1 LRVDSADPSPEL
13 PETVD
18 AEPGLSQLFR
28 EAEKRLEWTFGQT
41 EQSPGLARI
50 TIGDE
55 RYILVRAASVSLRFY
70 ELFREVLGSLLDPQA
85 TQHAAREVL
94 YDLAHAIGRADA
106 RAILVGVEERE
117 RRLSFGPV
125 HFAYTGWARVR
136 LHPESDPT
144 GDSPWLHYDHLHSF
158 EADSFLGA
166 EHQTDSPAC
175 VMNAGYSA
183 GWVTESFGIRLEA
196 AEVSCRARGDATCSF
211 VMAAPEELEA
221 RIAQVSSHYQRLA
234 PPPPYLLGERL
245 LDKLAATERERDR
258 SQAHLR
264 EQQATLA
271 AFFAQAPIGAFFT
284 TSEGGR
290 CCVSVANPAA
300 QILLGRRDV
309 VGLPLE
315 EALGLKEPEAV
326 IEAYTGALAGSAGAY
341 HHSELAYVG
350 REEGVLDLHL
360 FPIGD
365 GQLAVLFRDR
375 TAALRVQA
383 AQREAERLEAT
394 ATLAG
399 GIAHDFNNLMT
410 GILSHLTVLRRS
422 QPSWEET
429 DLILGEVD
437 KAAQLA
443 SSLALQLVSFARGG
457 KYESRRLRLG
467 ELVADGLT
475 DLEIP
480 EEIELE
486 YHSRT
491 MRDEVVGDQRQ
502 LARLLHELVNNAAE
516 ASGLTDSARIV
527 VTVGRTK
534 VESGEAQRVP
544 PGSYVTLE
552 VCDQG
557 TGIPPAVQERMFEP
571 YFSTRARGRGL
582 GLAAAY
588 GIVKNHGGAFVIE
601 SQPGFSTAVRV
612 LLPAAGTRAHP
623 VPHSLSESPF
633 VGQRIFSPRMTPP
646 LPSAS
651 ASLTAEL
658 GDALAA
664 ARAAQEALA
673 QQLPPELAEQASALE
688 SALAACDDLAGRLR
702 EQQTE
707 NQQQLLGTISDPGDL
722 VRSVAE
728 RVTSGFPSEIELAVE
743 VAPDLPALQG
753 ARRALE
759 NALVNLA
766 WNSRDALAGGP
777 GRVTLRARQSESE
790 VFLEVED
797 SGPGITPEVLSRAR
811 EPFFTTKPEG
821 GTGLGLSLVERVAQ
835 AHRGRLDLETSPG
848 QGTRAALALPFET
861 AAEAADASP
870 RARTRR
876 VLIVDDNAHVGRSTA
891 RLLEFEGYETLLA
904 ETGGAALDL
913 FDESIDVVLLDLI
926 LPDRSGHDVF
936 SALRNQRADLP
947 VVLFSGYGEQ
957 ADVSKLLSAGA
968 HFIPKPFEVDE
979 LLEAL
984 ERALARR

>member
-1 LRVDSADPSPEL
+1 VDPVEPSDL

-18 AEPGLSQLFR
+18 ASPAFSQLFR
-28 EAEKRLEWTFGQT
+28 EAEERLQRTFGQT

-55 RYILVRAASVSLRFY
+55 RYILVRAASVSLRFF
-70 ELFREVLGSLLDPQA
+70 ELFREVLGSLLDHEA
-85 TQHAAREVL
+85 TEHAAREVL

-106 RAILVGVEERE
+106 RAILVDVEERE

-125 HFAYTGWARVR
+125 HFAYSGWARVK
-136 LHPESDPT
+136 LHPDSDPT
-144 GDSPWLHYDHLHSF
+144 GDSPWLHYDHLNSF
-158 EADSFLGA
+158 EADSFIDAG
-166 EHQTDSPAC
+166 QRTGVPAC

-183 GWVTESFGIRLEA
+183 GWVTESFGIRLES
-196 AEVSCRARGDATCSF
+196 AEISCRARGDASCSF
-211 VMAAPEELEA
+211 VMAVPGDLEA
-221 RIAQVSSHYQRLA
+221 RIASVADRYESLA
-234 PPPPYLLGERL
+234 APPPYLLGERL

-284 TSEGGR
+284 TSEEGR

-300 QILLGRRDV
+300 RILLGRRDLI
-309 VGLPLE
+309 GLPLE
-315 EALGLKEPEAV
+315 EALGLKKPEAV
-326 IEAYTGALAGSAGAY
+326 VQAYTGALAGTTGAY
-341 HHSELAYVG
+341 HHSELAYSG

-375 TAALRVQA
+375 TTALRVEA

-422 QPSWEET
+422 QPPWEET

-437 KAAQLA
+437 QAAQLA
-443 SSLALQLVSFARGG
+443 SGLALQLVSFARGG
-457 KYESRRLRLG
+457 KYESKRLRLG
-467 ELVADGLT
+467 QLVADRLAGFNV
-475 DLEIP
+475 P
-480 EEIELE
+480 KQVALE
-486 YHSRT
+486 YRSRT

-502 LARLLHELVNNAAE
+502 LARLLHELVSNAVE
-516 ASGLTDSARIV
+516 ASELLEAPRIV
-527 VTVGRTK
+527 VTVGRMK
-534 VESGEAQRVP
+534 VGADEEGPAP
-544 PGSYVTLE
+544 PGSYVTVE

-557 TGIPPAVQERMFEP
+557 GGIPPAVQERMFEP
-571 YFSTRARGRGL
+571 YYSTRARGRGL

-588 GIVKNHGGAFVIE
+588 GIVKNHGGAFVVE
-601 SQPGFSTAVRV
+601 SEPGFSTAVRV
-612 LLPAAGTRAHP
+612 LLPAAGTRAQP
-623 VPHSLSESPF
+623 QVRSLNESPF
-633 VGQRIFSPRMTPP
+633 VGPRVFGPRMTPP

-658 GDALAA
+658 AEALAA
-664 ARAAQEALA
+664 ARAAQRALSE
-673 QQLPPELAEQASALE
+673 QLPPELASQAEAL
-688 SALAACDDLAGRLR
+688 SGALLACDDLAARLR
-702 EQQTE
+702 EQQAGE
-707 NQQQLLGTISDPGDL
+707 QQQPLGKIADPGAL
-722 VRSVAE
+722 LRSVAA
-728 RVTSGFPSEIELAVE
+728 RIQDDLPAEIQLAVE
-743 VAPDLPALQG
+743 VEEDLPSLEG
-753 ARRALE
+753 ARRSLE

-766 WNSRDALAGGP
+766 LNSRDALAGGP
-777 GRVTLRARQSESE
+777 GRVILRARRSGSELY
-790 VFLEVED
+790 LEVED
-797 SGPGITPEVLSRAR
+797 SGPGIPPDVLDRAR
-811 EPFFTTKPEG
+811 EPFFTTKSEG
-821 GTGLGLSLVERVAQ
+821 GTGLGLSLVERVAE
-835 AHRGRLDLETSPG
+835 AHRGRLDLVTSPL
-848 QGTRAALALPFET
+848 GTRAVIVLPIDAPPE
-861 AAEAADASP
+861 EAP
-870 RARTRR
+870 QRTQPTR

-891 RLLEFEGYETLLA
+891 RLLELEGYETVLA
-904 ETGGAALDL
+904 ETGGAAVEL
-913 FDESIDVVLLDLI
+913 FDERVDVVLLDLI

-936 SALRNQRADLP
+936 RALREERPEVP

-984 ERALARR
+984 ERALAEKN

>member
-1 LRVDSADPSPEL
+1 MDPVDPPDL

-18 AEPGLSQLFR
+18 AGPAFSELFR
-28 EAEKRLEWTFGQT
+28 EAEERLQRTFGQT

-50 TIGDE
+50 TIADE
-55 RYILVRAASVSLRFY
+55 RYILVRAASVSFRFVD
-70 ELFREVLGSLLDPQA
+70 LFRDVLGSLLDREA
-85 TQHAAREVL
+85 TEHAAREVL

-106 RAILVGVEERE
+106 RAILVDVEERD

-136 LHPESDPT
+136 LHADSEPT
-144 GDSPWLHYDHLHSF
+144 GDTPWMHFDHLHSF
-158 EADSFLGA
+158 EADSFLGGGR
-166 EHQTDSPAC
+166 QTEVPAC

-183 GWVTESFGIRLEA
+183 GWATESFGMR
-196 AEVSCRARGDATCSF
+196 AETAEISCRARGDASCSF
-211 VMAAPEELEA
+211 VLAVPDELEA
-221 RIAQVSSHYQRLA
+221 RIASVADRYERPA

-245 LDKLAATERERDR
+245 LDKLAAAERERDA
-258 SQAHLR
+258 SQEHLR

-284 TSEGGR
+284 TSEEGR

-300 QILLGRRDV
+300 RILLGRRNLI
-309 VGLPLE
+309 GLPLE
-315 EALGLKEPEAV
+315 EALGLKEPDAV
-326 IEAYTGALAGSAGAY
+326 VQAYTGALEGTTGAY
-341 HHSELAYVG
+341 HHPELAYSG

-375 TAALRVQA
+375 TAALRVEV

-422 QPSWEET
+422 QPPWEET

-467 ELVADGLT
+467 QLVAERLA
-475 DLEIP
+475 EMKVP
-480 EEIELE
+480 KEVELE
-486 YHSRT
+486 YRSRT

-502 LARLLHELVNNAAE
+502 LARLLHELVSNAVE
-516 ASGLTDSARIV
+516 ASEAVKSPRIV

-534 VESGEAQRVP
+534 VESGEDGLAP
-544 PGSYVTLE
+544 AGSYVTVE

-557 TGIPPAVQERMFEP
+557 DGITPAVQERMFEP
-571 YFSTRARGRGL
+571 YYSTRARGRGL

-588 GIVKNHGGAFVIE
+588 GIVKNHGGAFVVE
-601 SQPGFSTAVRV
+601 SEPGFSTAVRV

-623 VPHSLSESPF
+623 QPRNLNESPF
-633 VGQRIFSPRMTPP
+633 VGPRVFGPRLTPP

-658 GDALAA
+658 AEALAA
-664 ARAAQEALA
+664 ARAAQEALS
-673 QQLPPELAEQASALE
+673 QQLPPELAAQAQAL
-688 SALAACDDLAGRLR
+688 SGALVACDDLAARLR
-702 EQQTE
+702 EQQGSE
-707 NQQQLLGTISDPGDL
+707 QQQPLGKIADPGDL

-728 RVTSGFPSEIELAVE
+728 RIQR
-743 VAPDLPALQG
+743 DLPAEIQLVVEVDEDLPSFEG
-753 ARRALE
+753 ARRSLE

-777 GRVTLRARQSESE
+777 GRIVLRARRCGSELS
-790 VFLEVED
+790 LEVED
-797 SGPGITPEVLSRAR
+797 SGPGIPLEVLSRAR
-811 EPFFTTKPEG
+811 EPFFTTKSEG
-821 GTGLGLSLVERVAQ
+821 GTGLGLSLVERVAE
-835 AHRGRLDLETSPG
+835 AHSGRLDLETSSG
-848 QGTRAALALPFET
+848 EGTRATIVLPV
-861 AAEAADASP
+861 SP
-870 RARTRR
+870 APELVPQRARPTR

-891 RLLEFEGYETLLA
+891 RLLELEGYETILA
-904 ETGGAALDL
+904 ETGGRALRRARGRGALGPDPPRPERARRVPRAPRGAARGSGRALQRLRRAGRRLEAALGGGPL
-913 FDESIDVVLLDLI
+913 HSQ
-926 LPDRSGHDVF
+926 
-936 SALRNQRADLP
+936 AL
-947 VVLFSGYGEQ
+947 
-957 ADVSKLLSAGA
+957 
-968 HFIPKPFEVDE
+968 
-979 LLEAL
+979 
-984 ERALARR
+984 

>member
-1 LRVDSADPSPEL
+1 MDSPDSSGEL
-13 PETVD
+13 PQTVD
-18 AEPGLSQLFR
+18 ASPGFAQLFR
-28 EAEKRLEWTFGQT
+28 EAEERLQRTFGQT

-70 ELFREVLGSLLDPQA
+70 ELFREVLGSLLDPKA
-85 TQHAAREVL
+85 TEHAAREVL

-106 RAILVGVEERE
+106 RAILVDVEERE

-125 HFAYTGWARVR
+125 HFAYSGWARVR

-158 EADSFLGA
+158 EADSFLSA
-166 EHQTDSPAC
+166 ERRTESPAC

-183 GWVTESFGIRLEA
+183 GWVTESFGIRLES
-196 AEVSCRARGDATCSF
+196 AEISCRARGDATCSF
-211 VMAAPEELEA
+211 VMAAPHELEA
-221 RIAQVSSHYQRLA
+221 RIASVADRYESLA

-284 TSEGGR
+284 SDEGGR
-290 CCVSVANPAA
+290 CCVTVANPAA
-300 QILLGRRDV
+300 RILLGRREV
-309 VGLPLE
+309 IGLPLE
-315 EALGLKEPEAV
+315 EALGLKEPDAV
-326 IEAYTGALAGSAGAY
+326 VEAYRGALAGTAGAY
-341 HHSELAYVG
+341 HHSELAYSG

-410 GILSHLTVLRRS
+410 GVLSHLTVLRRS
-422 QPSWEET
+422 QPPWEET

-467 ELVADGLT
+467 ELVADRLA

-480 EEIELE
+480 PEVDLE
-486 YHSRT
+486 YRSRT

-502 LARLLHELVNNAAE
+502 LARLLHELVSNAVE
-516 ASGLTDSARIV
+516 ASELVESARIV

-534 VESGEAQRVP
+534 VDSLTEPQRVP
-544 PGSYVTLE
+544 PGSYVTIE

-557 TGIPPAVQERMFEP
+557 SGIPPAVQERMFEP
-571 YFSTRARGRGL
+571 YFSTRAKGRGL

-601 SQPGFSTAVRV
+601 SEPGFSTAVRV
-612 LLPAAGTRAHP
+612 LLPAAGTRAQP
-623 VPHSLSESPF
+623 APANLSDSPF
-633 VGQRIFSPRMTPP
+633 VGPRVLGPRMTPP
-646 LPSAS
+646 LPSAA

-658 GDALAA
+658 RDALEA
-664 ARAAQEALA
+664 ARAAQGALA
-673 QQLPPELAEQASALE
+673 KRLPPELAGEAA
-688 SALAACDDLAGRLR
+688 ALAEALVSCDDIAARLR
-702 EQQTE
+702 EQQAGD
-707 NQQQLLGTISDPGDL
+707 QQQPMGTIDPGEL
-722 VRSVAE
+722 LRAVAE
-728 RVTSGFPSEIELAVE
+728 RVQSNLPSDLQLEVEIE
-743 VAPDLPALQG
+743 PDLPSLEG

-766 WNSRDALAGGP
+766 RNSRDALAGGP
-777 GRVTLRARQSESE
+777 GLLTLRARRAGGELC
-790 VFLEVED
+790 LEVED
-797 SGPGITPEVLSRAR
+797 SGPGIPPEVLDRAR
-811 EPFFTTKPEG
+811 DPFFTTKPEG

-835 AHRGRLDLETSPG
+835 AHRGRLDLATKAGE
-848 QGTRAALALPFET
+848 GTRATIALPLQEPQSEGPERG
-861 AAEAADASP
+861 AP
-870 RARTRR
+870 ARPTR

-891 RLLEFEGYETLLA
+891 RLLELEGYETLLA
-904 ETGGAALDL
+904 ETGGAAVEL
-913 FDESIDVVLLDLI
+913 FDPSVDVVLLDLI

-936 SALRNQRADLP
+936 SALRKVRPDVP

-979 LLEAL
+979 LLQAL